1 MKLFKVREPE
11 PVDMSFFEHLDA
23 LRPRLMRSAAALFI
37 FMIAAFLAKEWLMA
51 IIMGPKSEWF
61 PTNRLFAW
69 LSDLMNTDVLRINAR
84 PMTLINTTMAG
95 QFNLHLS
102 LAFYTALLLAVPYML
117 WELWGFVKPALSRS
131 EQRSSRLFVLQV
143 TFCFFTG
150 AAFGYFLL
158 APLSINFLANYTVS
172 GDISNMIDIG
182 SYMSIV
188 LNMTFVCGFVFLLP
202 VLVGLL
208 AGMGLLTASFMKR
221 YRRHAIVILAAVS
234 AIITPPDAAS
244 MVLVALPLYG
254 LYELS
259 ISIAARGER
268 RHRRELE
275 GR

>member
-23 LRPRLMRSAAALFI
+23 LRPRLMRSA
-37 FMIAAFLAKEWLMA
+37 
-51 IIMGPKSEWF
+51 
-61 PTNRLFAW
+61 
-69 LSDLMNTDVLRINAR
+69 
-84 PMTLINTTMAG
+84 
-95 QFNLHLS
+95 
-102 LAFYTALLLAVPYML
+102 
-117 WELWGFVKPALSRS
+117 
-131 EQRSSRLFVLQV
+131 
-143 TFCFFTG
+143 

>member
-102 LAFYTALLLAVPYML
+102 LAFHTALLLAVPYML
-117 WELWGFVKPALSRS
+117 WELWGFVKPALSPFRAA
-131 EQRSSRLFVLQV
+131 QQPTVCIAGHVLFLYGCGFRLFPA
-143 TFCFFTG
+143 G
-150 AAFGYFLL
+150 AAL
-158 APLSINFLANYTVS
+158 
-172 GDISNMIDIG
+172 DQ
-182 SYMSIV
+182 
-188 LNMTFVCGFVFLLP
+188 LP
-202 VLVGLL
+202 C
-208 AGMGLLTASFMKR
+208 
-221 YRRHAIVILAAVS
+221 
-234 AIITPPDAAS
+234 
-244 MVLVALPLYG
+244 
-254 LYELS
+254 
-259 ISIAARGER
+259 
-268 RHRRELE
+268 
-275 GR
+275 

>member
-1 MKLFKVREPE
+1 MKLFKVRDPE

-23 LRPRLMRSAAALFI
+23 LRPRLMRSAASLFV
-37 FMIAAFLAKEWLMA
+37 FMIAAFLAKEWLMD

-61 PTNRLFAW
+61 PTNRFFAW
-69 LSDLMNTDVLRINAR
+69 LSQLLNTDVLRINDR
-84 PMTLINTTMAG
+84 PLTLINTTMAG

-102 LAFYTALLLAVPYML
+102 LSFYTALMLSIPYML
-117 WELWGFVKPALSRS
+117 WELWGFVKPALTPS

-143 TFCFFTG
+143 SLCFFTG
-150 AAFGYFLL
+150 AMFGYFLL
-158 APLSINFLANYTVS
+158 APLSINFLAGYTVS
-172 GDISNMIDIG
+172 GDISNMIDIE

-244 MVLVALPLYG
+244 MILVMLPLYG

-259 ISIAARGER
+259 ILIAARGER
-268 RHRRELE
+268 RHQRELE
-275 GR
+275 GH